1 MIYFASILTRYGSG
15 WELNPKRK
23 RGNNNRATEWE
34 KESKNR
40 LKAGYMKK
48 TTSSRE
54 YHKELGKMKY
64 NIAMSLSKFTAIMM
78 GEPENYK
85 SKAGFINYYPSD
97 CLNNWRYSTI
107 NKDGQ
112 IVNDPTKQP
121 EAVAGIICK
130 GNRRWNDEP
139 QEITVMFKDI

>member
-1 MIYFASILTRYGSG
+1 
-15 WELNPKRK
+15 
-23 RGNNNRATEWE
+23 
-34 KESKNR
+34 
-40 LKAGYMKK
+40 MKK

-54 YHKELGKMKY
+54 YQKELGKMKY

-107 NKDGQ
+107 DNNGK
-112 IVNDPTKQP
+112 IVNDPTKRP

-130 GNRRWNDEP
+130 GNRHWNDEP
-139 QEITVMFKDI
+139 QQITVMFKDI